1 MLGRLV
7 QVRFFQFNNLQPD
20 DMEILSQKT
29 VTLQVTTSDGE
40 TVKSYVEDENGSLTM
55 VEVQFDLKVVNEGD
69 PETETRTVYID
80 GVSEEVVQHE
90 LNIIQESLLS

>member
-1 MLGRLV
+1 
-7 QVRFFQFNNLQPD
+7 
-20 DMEILSQKT
+20 MEILSQKT
-29 VTLQVTTSDGE
+29 VALQVTTSDGE

-69 PETETRTVYID
+69 AETETRTVYID
-80 GVSEEVVQHE
+80 GTSDEVVQSE